1 MFNVTEYEAES
12 REAGE
17 RKEKEGRGARVRA
30 YHFFYTFYILRFG
43 QQTGGGALTR
53 SGKPRKS
60 LTSRRHRAKKLVPF
74 NLHWPR
80 C

>member
-30 YHFFYTFYILRFG
+30 YHFFLYFLYTSFWAADGRRCANTFRETKEIPH
-43 QQTGGGALTR
+43 QPAT
-53 SGKPRKS
+53 PR
-60 LTSRRHRAKKLVPF
+60 
-74 NLHWPR
+74 
-80 C
+80 